1 MNRFVLLLAAVLC
14 SIALASP
21 VISPERYNLKL
32 FETSPMLFEFHRL
45 TTSAANQEFHYP
57 QRDSA
62 WRANAAEREKNALLK
77 YGSNR
82 AFLATSLVG
91 GVDYRGGETLGD
103 TIWPGIDGGLYLR
116 GYLDSLEFMLDA
128 RIYSEGHSAK
138 NPKSFDG
145 EYIDFQREDSND
157 GVEYVSFARYRG
169 HMSLNMG
176 FARFDVGRD
185 VMHWGPGY
193 YNNLALNQFSLP
205 FNSISLDLQ
214 VGPLTVISVY
224 GDLRVYKGNVN
235 EGNKNARNLYGHR
248 YELNFENLVIGASE
262 LQVVYDDNDVWL
274 FVPIIP
280 LFMEKGNYTENSN
293 NGALSFDI
301 NYRLLNLVRFYTEFF
316 LDDLQSPTELIQNDD
331 VQSKWAWM
339 AGLQLAHNFD
349 FRAHLFEVGTLA
361 EYARVEPYVYTH
373 FKSNSAQIAHLEV
386 PLGNQGGPNSQTIDW
401 LLYSRVDKQFTFGLH
416 QRWFW
421 KGTDAGSNLNDP
433 NPPNHAN
440 VHKHFLRGTKMQYA
454 LTPILGYEGR
464 YTNFTLE
471 WTFFDDKKVYT
482 RMGFKW

>member
-1 MNRFVLLLAAVLC
+1 MNRIIILFATALF

-21 VISPERYNLKL
+21 TISPERNNLKL
-32 FETSPMLFEFHRL
+32 LETAPVLFEFHRL

-62 WRANAAEREKNALLK
+62 WRANVTRREKNTLLK

-82 AFLATSLVG
+82 AFLAASLVG

-145 EYIDFQREDSND
+145 EYIDFQREDSYD
-157 GVEYVSFARYRG
+157 GIEYASYARYRG

-248 YELNFENLVIGASE
+248 YELNFGNFVIGASE

-316 LDDLQSPTELIQNDD
+316 LDDLQSPTELIKNDD

-339 AGLQLAHNFD
+339 IGAQVASVLQI
-349 FRAHLFEVGTLA
+349 R
-361 EYARVEPYVYTH
+361 
-373 FKSNSAQIAHLEV
+373 I
-386 PLGNQGGPNSQTIDW
+386 
-401 LLYSRVDKQFTFGLH
+401 
-416 QRWFW
+416 
-421 KGTDAGSNLNDP
+421 
-433 NPPNHAN
+433 
-440 VHKHFLRGTKMQYA
+440 
-454 LTPILGYEGR
+454 
-464 YTNFTLE
+464 
-471 WTFFDDKKVYT
+471 
-482 RMGFKW
+482 